1 MSKKQTEQ
9 PILADEV
16 LGKSE
21 EFVIKY
27 KKAIVGGILAII
39 VCVLGFILYSMYVT
53 APKEAAANNAIFKAQ
68 QYFAQNDFETA
79 LNGDGVNA
87 GFLKVIE
94 DHSGTDAA
102 NLAYAYAGFC
112 NAQLGNIDEA
122 INNLENFDGNDKILA
137 PKAMQT
143 LALCYAHKEN
153 LDKAISLLIDAAE
166 TAQNTA
172 ISPRCLM
179 DAAAMYEQQG
189 NSNEAKK
196 LYEQIKKEYPNSPEA
211 GNIDKFI
218 NSIN

>member
-1 MSKKQTEQ
+1 MKSTFISKEKN
-9 PILADEV
+9 EV
-16 LGKSE
+16 KFKMEFTAE
-21 EFVIKY
+21 EFEN
-27 KKAIVGGILAII
+27 AIVKVYQKEKEKFEID
-39 VCVLGFILYSMYVT
+39 GFRKGK
-53 APKEAAANNAIFKAQ
+53 APRSLIEKRYGETIF
-68 QYFAQNDFETA
+68 F
-79 LNGDGVNA
+79 
-87 GFLKVIE
+87 
-94 DHSGTDAA
+94 
-102 NLAYAYAGFC
+102 
-112 NAQLGNIDEA
+112 DEA

-189 NSNEAKK
+189 NSKEAKK

>member
-68 QYFAQNDFETA
+68 QYFA
-79 LNGDGVNA
+79 
-87 GFLKVIE
+87 
-94 DHSGTDAA
+94 HSGTDAA

-189 NSNEAKK
+189 NSKEAKK